1 MMKLLFAVLDA
12 NVLYPQVLRDVL
24 LSLSFNGVY
33 AARWSD
39 KIHDEWTR
47 NLQEQRPDLLPA
59 QLERTRR
66 LMNEQI
72 EDSLVEGYKHLIPTL
87 QLPDP
92 DDRHVL
98 AAAIYS
104 QSEAIVTW
112 NLKDFPVTEL
122 QKYQIRALSPDA
134 FLADLFADKPVP
146 IIKALAEQRRR
157 LKNPPQTSAQF
168 LESLQR
174 QRLTRFVA
182 ALQTHEDE
190 L

>member
-1 MMKLLFAVLDA
+1 MKLLFAVLDA

-24 LSLSFNGVY
+24 LSLSFSGVY

-47 NLQEQRPDLLPA
+47 NLQKQRPDLLPA

-72 EDSLVEGYKHLIPTL
+72 EDSLVEGYEYLIPTL
-87 QLPDP
+87 ELPDP

-98 AAAIYS
+98 AAAVHS
-104 QSEAIVTW
+104 QSEIIVTW
-112 NLKDFPVTEL
+112 NLKDFP
-122 QKYQIRALSPDA
+122 QRALDKHAITAMSPDQ
-134 FLADLFADKPVP
+134 FLSERFAEKPALV
-146 IIKALAEQRRR
+146 IAALAEQRQRM
-157 LKNPPQTSAQF
+157 KNPPQTPTQF
-168 LESLQR
+168 LDSLQR

-182 ALQTHEDE
+182 ILRSHEDE

>member
-1 MMKLLFAVLDA
+1 MMKPLFAVLDA

-24 LSLSFNGVY
+24 LTLSFNRVY

-39 KIHDEWTR
+39 RIHDEWTR
-47 NLQEQRPDLLPA
+47 NLQKQRPDISA
-59 QLERTRR
+59 FQLERTRR

-72 EDSLVEGYKHLIPTL
+72 EDSLVENYEFLILTL
-87 QLPDP
+87 ELPDP

-98 AAAIYS
+98 AAAIHA
-104 QSEAIVTW
+104 QAEQIVTW
-112 NLKDFPVTEL
+112 NLKDFPR
-122 QKYQIRALSPDA
+122 RALDKHGIAAISPDQ
-134 FLADLFADKPVP
+134 FLSER
-146 IIKALAEQRRR
+146 LAEQSGLVIAALSEQRQRM
-157 LKNPPQTSAQF
+157 KNPPQKPAQF

-182 ALQTHEDE
+182 ALRSWENE